1 MVDLYAQPKKFHNIR
16 VKYDYE
22 YDCFNKKE
30 MNKALEE
37 LKCIGLNYFDE
48 LRNKRPNLKLHYLC
62 LCQGAALY
70 YAHLKHPKTNPE
82 YSGVKDFDVWL
93 FVSGYNK
100 DNKNYS
106 SRNPRNEKIIVRCK
120 TKKVDLLIYNSEEFN
135 RDGTK
140 NNDNLIIESHIAGW
154 LFKQLVDLTVYLNA
168 PLEIRAKRISL
179 RDGISEDD
187 ALVQIMKRER
197 SHKERFLRYYGID
210 IFDLTN
216 FDLVINTQYL
226 KPNDVAD
233 LIITFIKKIQQT
245 PPS

>member
-1 MVDLYAQPKKFHNIR
+1 MHNPKEFHNIR

-22 YDCFNKKE
+22 YDCFSKKE

-48 LRNKRPNLKLHYLC
+48 LKNKRPNLKRHYLC

-70 YAHLKHPKTNPE
+70 YAHLIQPKTNPK

-93 FVSGYNK
+93 FVSGYNRY
-100 DNKNYS
+100 NKNYS

-140 NNDNLIIESHIAGW
+140 NKDNLIGVLQNELRRKTARCLLDKAII
-154 LFKQLVDLTVYLNA
+154 DL
-168 PLEIRAKRISL
+168 S
-179 RDGISEDD
+179 D
-187 ALVQIMKRER
+187 
-197 SHKERFLRYYGID
+197 
-210 IFDLTN
+210 
-216 FDLVINTQYL
+216 
-226 KPNDVAD
+226 
-233 LIITFIKKIQQT
+233 KKILYVNKEY
-245 PPS
+245 SDKNKKC

>member
-1 MVDLYAQPKKFHNIR
+1 MKIIISGPPGSGKSSVAKIISERLSLKYVSAGLIFRQLAKQMGVDLIKLNEIAEENFEID
-16 VKYDYE
+16 KYVDYS
-22 YDCFNKKE
+22 
-30 MNKALEE
+30 
-37 LKCIGLNYFDE
+37 
-48 LRNKRPNLKLHYLC
+48 
-62 LCQGAALY
+62 LY
-70 YAHLKHPKTNPE
+70 
-82 YSGVKDFDVWL
+82 
-93 FVSGYNK
+93 
-100 DNKNYS
+100 
-106 SRNPRNEKIIVRCK
+106 NEI
-120 TKKVDLLIYNSEEFN
+120 
-135 RDGTK
+135 K

-179 RDGISEDD
+179 RDGVSEDD

>member
-1 MVDLYAQPKKFHNIR
+1 MYNPKKFHNIR

-22 YDCFNKKE
+22 YDCFSKKE

-37 LKCIGLNYFDE
+37 LKCISLNYFDE
-48 LRNKRPNLKLHYLC
+48 LKNKRPNLKRHYLC

-70 YAHLKHPKTNPE
+70 YAHLIHPKTNPE

-140 NNDNLIIESHIAGW
+140 NNDNLIGVLQNELRRKTARYLLDKAII
-154 LFKQLVDLTVYLNA
+154 DL
-168 PLEIRAKRISL
+168 S
-179 RDGISEDD
+179 D
-187 ALVQIMKRER
+187 
-197 SHKERFLRYYGID
+197 
-210 IFDLTN
+210 
-216 FDLVINTQYL
+216 
-226 KPNDVAD
+226 
-233 LIITFIKKIQQT
+233 KKILYVNKEY
-245 PPS
+245 SDKNKKCLN